1 MSKPKNNKS
10 IIDYEYF
17 LSRRFDLVTRYYI
30 LQESNFCRAET
41 KITINDPKHANLRDI
56 FSRLLRVSENKYEVA
71 RRLFLTQSWHWVDH
85 KITENQNWINK
96 NPYEIKI
103 DIIIGG
109 SVKRFL
115 LPLLHEKPLPWIFVP
130 KKKEFKLLWRE
141 GTYKKTLPTTEFNEI
156 KKSQQTMMEKME
168 KLNFFSLN
176 TYIGEEVLLEK
187 YKKNL

>member
-1 MSKPKNNKS
+1 MSKS
-10 IIDYEYF
+10 IVDYEYF
-17 LSRRFDLVTRYYI
+17 LSRRFDLVARYYI
-30 LQESNFCRAET
+30 LQESNFRRGKVKT
-41 KITINDPKHANLRDI
+41 VINDPKHSNLRDI
-56 FSRLLRVSENKYEVA
+56 FAKLLRTAGNKKRVGTE
-71 RRLFLTQSWHWVDH
+71 LFLTNNWNWVNE
-85 KITENQNWINK
+85 KITADQTWINK

-103 DIIIGG
+103 DAIIGG

-115 LPLLHEKPLPWIFVP
+115 LPLLHEKPLPWIFVS
-130 KKKEFKLLWRE
+130 KKKGLKLLWRE

-156 KKSQQTMMEKME
+156 KKSKQTMMEKME